1 MKIGIV
7 GGTFDPIHAA
17 HCYLME
23 ECRLVLDLD
32 RLLVIPNGDPPHKG
46 STAASACHRL
56 AMTRLALADY
66 ENLEVSDLEAADP
79 QTSYT
84 WKSLTKLK
92 ELHPQDALYFI
103 LGADSMISFQNWRR
117 PDLILKL
124 ATLVCFDRPNYRARE
139 VTDAVDLVR
148 EQGGQVI
155 RIDSLE
161 LEISSTDIRARVAQ
175 GLPHRAF
182 LHPRVY
188 DYIHANGL
196 YQAKPAVEE
205 DRDRPKL
212 KSADGNLSQTTRSE
226 DEA

>member
-32 RLLVIPNGDPPHKG
+32 KLLVIPNGDPPHKE
-46 STAASACHRL
+46 STAAGAVHRL
-56 AMTRLALADY
+56 AMARLALADY

-84 WKSLTKLK
+84 WKTLTKLK
-92 ELHPQDALYFI
+92 ELHPQDSLYFI
-103 LGADSMISFQNWRR
+103 LGADSMISFHQWRR
-117 PDLILKL
+117 PDLIMKL
-124 ATLVCFDRPNYRARE
+124 ATLVCFDRPNYRAKE
-139 VTDAVDLVR
+139 VSAAVDRVR

-155 RIDSLE
+155 WINSLE
-161 LEISSTDIRARVAQ
+161 LEISSTDIRARV
-175 GLPHRAF
+175 GRDLPHRAF

-188 DYIHANGL
+188 DYIQANGL
-196 YQAKPAVEE
+196 YQSKFTDP
-205 DRDRPKL
+205 DD
-212 KSADGNLSQTTRSE
+212 KSDYS
-226 DEA
+226 DERIIR